1 MKALVDTNVVLDV
14 LLARTQFAS
23 EATRVFSLVEES
35 EIEASL
41 CATTLTTIGYLLKQ
55 SLPRVQATQAIRGLL
70 KLFEI
75 APVNRS
81 VLERAIESKIADFED
96 AVLEQAACLIGA
108 DAIITRNTKD
118 FRKSAIRAV
127 DPIEFLSALDL

>member
-35 EIEASL
+35 RIEASL
-41 CATTLTTIGYLLKQ
+41 CATTLTTIDYLLKQ

>member
-14 LLARTQFAS
+14 LLARTQFAR
-23 EATRVFSLVEES
+23 EATCVFSLVEES

-41 CATTLTTIGYLLKQ
+41 CATTLSTIDYLLKQ
-55 SLPRVQATQAIRGLL
+55 SLLRVQATQAIRGLL

-96 AVLEQAACLIGA
+96 AVLEQAAYLIGA
-108 DAIITRNTKD
+108 DAIITRNTKG
-118 FRKSAIRAV
+118 FRKSAIKAV
-127 DPIEFLSALDL
+127 DPVEFLSVLDL

>member
-41 CATTLTTIGYLLKQ
+41 CATTLSTIDYLLKQ
-55 SLPRVQATQAIRGLL
+55 SLLRVQATQAIRGLL

-96 AVLEQAACLIGA
+96 AVLEQAAYLIGA
-108 DAIITRNTKD
+108 DAIITRNTKG
-118 FRKSAIRAV
+118 FRKSAIKAV
-127 DPIEFLSALDL
+127 DPVEFLSALDL